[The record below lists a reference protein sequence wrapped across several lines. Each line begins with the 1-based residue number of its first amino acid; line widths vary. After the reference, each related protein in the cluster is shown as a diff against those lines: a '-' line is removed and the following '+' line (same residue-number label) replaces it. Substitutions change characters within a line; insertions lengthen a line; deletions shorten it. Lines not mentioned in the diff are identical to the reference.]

1 MADLRERTRAFGFR
15 LGVVAVVAALV
26 RLAYDLIALRRLH
39 LGLDS
44 TWYFLQGGV
53 IRHER
58 AFADVA
64 VFATDRAPTAAWPPL
79 YPALLA
85 AVRVVAGD
93 SIRAAQLVGVATGC
107 ATVVLTGLIGRI
119 VAGRTIGLL
128 AAALVAVNPLLIAAD
143 GSLMSETLF
152 VPLALGALLVALVAA
167 RTRSWWYWTA
177 TGVIVGSAALTRAE
191 GLLLIPFVVLPIA
204 WNAYR
209 GSAVRAVV
217 AVSVATSV
225 CAVVVAPWVL
235 RNEVRVDAPTVA
247 TVSSATAIAG
257 ANCAQ
262 VYRGDAIGSWAF
274 ACIHDELRAG
284 RTEAEWTA
292 DIRDAGIRYARD
304 HTGRLPVV
312 GAARIARLVGLWDP
326 ADQVDREALE
336 TRHRGWQYVVAGTAA
351 VTFVA
356 GSVGIVMLGRRRR
369 PIGGI
374 AGLVVMSVAVA
385 LSTYGNTR
393 FRSSCGARAD
403 DRPRR
408 ASRPA
413 TRTESDR
420 GPAAVDA
427 EDLAG
432 HEAARVAREEEQRA
446 VELVLVA
453 AAAHRRALA
462 HPAFARSRRR
472 TSGRRS
478 SRCGTSPARGS

>member
-39 LGLDS
+39 LGVDS

-79 YPALLA
+79 YPAFLA

-93 SIRAAQLVGVATGC
+93 SIRAAQLAGVATGC

-119 VAGRTIGLL
+119 VAGRTIALL

-152 VPLALGALLVALVAA
+152 VPLALGALLIALVAA

-257 ANCAQ
+257 ANCAE

-356 GSVGIVMLGRRRR
+356 GSVGIVLLGRRRR

-374 AGLVVMSVAVA
+374 VGLVVMSVAVA

-393 FRSSCGARAD
+393 FRSSAE
-403 DRPRR
+403 
-408 ASRPA
+408 PA
-413 TRTESDR
+413 LMI
-420 GPAAVDA
+420 GLAALLVRQQ
-427 EDLAG
+427 EPS
-432 HEAARVAREEEQRA
+432 QIA
-446 VELVLVA
+446 VQ
-453 AAAHRRALA
+453 
-462 HPAFARSRRR
+462 PPS
-472 TSGRRS
+472 TQS
-478 SRCGTSPARGS
+478 T